1 MKDHGV
7 VTHSYDYNP
16 FLLGGGGGSGGEGDG
31 GHYEFKFFLGGGGGS
46 HILTKN
52 IKGRPECFK
61 FMLIPSSNN
70 FARNSGK

>member
-31 GHYEFKFFLGGGGGS
+31 GHYEFKFFLGEGP
-46 HILTKN
+46 I
-52 IKGRPECFK
+52 F
-61 FMLIPSSNN
+61 
-70 FARNSGK
+70 